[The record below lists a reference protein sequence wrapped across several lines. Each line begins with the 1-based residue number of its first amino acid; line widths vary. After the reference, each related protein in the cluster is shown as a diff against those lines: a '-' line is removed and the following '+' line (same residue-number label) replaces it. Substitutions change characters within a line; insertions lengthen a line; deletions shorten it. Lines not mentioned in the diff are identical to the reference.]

1 LDAIFPNK
9 NNSPLYANVR
19 DRIRDTDFSELK
31 TKTEQMKSLVEKA
44 QQIKVQADQDVAN
57 VINAELDAE
66 LATWR
71 QFGEDLRN
79 DRMEMQQADREI
91 TQERDQRER
100 AIEQMQS
107 KRIGEADTNIAPAIR
122 AGTVEA
128 YKMMNKQNEDAR
140 HREEHLK
147 KLDEMKE
154 EFRKFNEKNTVVL
167 SKRR

>member
-1 LDAIFPNK
+1 
-9 NNSPLYANVR
+9 
-19 DRIRDTDFSELK
+19 
-31 TKTEQMKSLVEKA
+31 
-44 QQIKVQADQDVAN
+44 
-57 VINAELDAE
+57 
-66 LATWR
+66 
-71 QFGEDLRN
+71 
-79 DRMEMQQADREI
+79 MQQADREI

-100 AIEQMQS
+100 AMEQMRS
-107 KRIGEADTNIAPAIR
+107 KKIGEADTNIAPAIR